1 MTDLPPNVTIVLV
14 AVGFFLTAFGMYLA
28 YMYYQTIRQDK

>member
-14 AVGFFLTAFGMYLA
+14 SVSFCLAAFFGLLA
-28 YMYYQTIRQDK
+28 YLYYQTIRQNK